1 MIEDMI
7 AAFKE
12 HIEKLEW
19 MDEETK
25 SNAIEKVESYPMIV

>member
-1 MIEDMI
+1 MIKDMI

-25 SNAIEKVESYPMIV
+25 SNAIEKVESYPMLV